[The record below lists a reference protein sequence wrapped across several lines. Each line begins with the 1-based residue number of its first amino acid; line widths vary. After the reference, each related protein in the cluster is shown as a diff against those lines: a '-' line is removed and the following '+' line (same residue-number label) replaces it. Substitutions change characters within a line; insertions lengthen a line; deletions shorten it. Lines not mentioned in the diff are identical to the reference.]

1 MFRSR
6 NFLMGLGIGFVLIGL
21 VLILFRPNLSAE
33 TEEEK
38 DYQQTEDLSIEEL
51 KKVASAKGF
60 FLYTQEEIDQI
71 TAEKTNQTCEKE
83 IYFTIAKGMDS
94 SNIAEY
100 LVEIGLIDDKEAFL
114 NLLTEK
120 NLITKIQTGTY
131 KAKEKMSTEEVIDLI
146 TP

>member
-21 VLILFRPNLSAE
+21 VLILFRPNLPAE

-71 TAEKTNQTCEKE
+71 TAEKANQTCEKE